1 MARKSK
7 SFIVDDSVFQQRA
20 RRLAKLLKVDERQ
33 FVREQGGLLARAVAI
48 YTPPYATFPDSKK
61 KTIGTKKDFDEG
73 RNAAKRDVDLITTE
87 VENVTWAKKQFGSG
101 KIYRGRKQVGAG
113 VIDNLAQLKR
123 WHNKNRRANGKT
135 RKVDHSDRFWVKKT
149 LLDDYKKQLIAYVG
163 ISKAG
168 PAKAALQLGAK
179 GSIPKPVKIQLGRVK
194 ASGRMAQTSKG
205 PYAIIRASASR
216 SPGLA
221 HVQHLMPMIMRDR
234 LIKAVK
240 RLRYLKRQ
248 TVKRAGFKN

>member
-7 SFIVDDSVFQQRA
+7 SLIVDDSVFQQRA

-48 YTPPYATFPDSKK
+48 YTPPYATFPDSRK

-73 RNAAKRDVDLITTE
+73 RNAAKRDIDLITTE
-87 VENVTWAKKQFGSG
+87 VQDVTWAKKQFGSG

-113 VIDNLAQLKR
+113 VIENLAQLKR

-135 RKVDHSDRFWVKKT
+135 RRVNHSERFWVKKK

-179 GSIPKPVKIQLGRVK
+179 GSIPLPVKKHLGRVK

-205 PYAIIRASASR
+205 PYAMIRASASR

-221 HVQHLMPMIMRDR
+221 HVQHLIPMIMRDR

-248 TVKRAGFKN
+248 TVKRSGFKN

>member
-7 SFIVDDSVFQQRA
+7 SLIVDDSVFQQRA

-48 YTPPYATFPDSKK
+48 YTPPYATFPDSRK

-73 RNAAKRDVDLITTE
+73 RNAAKRDVDQITTE
-87 VENVTWAKKQFGSG
+87 VEGVTWAKKQFGSG

-135 RKVDHSDRFWVKKT
+135 RRVDHSERFWVEKT
-149 LLDDYKKQLIAYVG
+149 LLDNYKKQLIKNVG

-179 GSIPKPVKIQLGRVK
+179 GSIPKPVKIHLGRVK

-205 PYAIIRASASR
+205 PYAMIRASASR

-240 RLRYLKRQ
+240 RLRYIKRQ
-248 TVKRAGFKN
+248 SVKRAGFKN

>member
-7 SFIVDDSVFQQRA
+7 SLIVDDSTFQKRA

-33 FVREQGGLLARAVAI
+33 FVREQGGLLARDVAK
-48 YTPPYATFPDSKK
+48 YTPPYATFPDNRK
-61 KTIGTKKDFDEG
+61 KTIGSKDDFNEG
-73 RNAAKRDVDLITTE
+73 RNAAKRDVDQVTTE
-87 VENVTWAKKQFGSG
+87 VEDVTWAKKQFGSG

-135 RKVDHSDRFWVKKT
+135 RKIDHSQRFWVKKT
-149 LLDDYKKQLIAYVG
+149 LLDDYKKQLIKNVG

-179 GSIPKPVKIQLGRVK
+179 GTIPKPVKIHLGRV
-194 ASGRMAQTSKG
+194 
-205 PYAIIRASASR
+205 RAS
-216 SPGLA
+216 GLA

-240 RLRYLKRQ
+240 RLRYMKRQ